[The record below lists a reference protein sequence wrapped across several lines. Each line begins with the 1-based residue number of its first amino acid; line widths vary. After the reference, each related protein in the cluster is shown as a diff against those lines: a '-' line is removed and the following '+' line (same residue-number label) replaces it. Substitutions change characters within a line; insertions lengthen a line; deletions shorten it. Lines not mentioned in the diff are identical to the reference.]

1 MAYSLECFW
10 SKVEGEPDAGKPHV
24 RFEVAGGGNRGMGEI
39 LRHSQRK
46 RREMS
51 CLVLN
56 TRRHSLTLPAD
67 RFAREIVGF

>member
-1 MAYSLECFW
+1 MLL
-10 SKVEGEPDAGKPHV
+10 KPHV
-24 RFEVAGGGNRGMGEI
+24 RFEVAGGGNRGRGEI

-67 RFAREIVGF
+67 PLRFACSSMC